1 MTVDIEGAHTSEDE
15 GSLASIRERIK
26 QQRVFS
32 GHPSDLAGPI
42 GGDEEEEPQGKHV
55 QPPAE
60 DTGGGSLEDEDGKGG
75 EAPKPPKYKS
85 LEEAEK
91 ATTEADAQ
99 NAHSDHPGG

>member
-55 QPPAE
+55 QPPAD
-60 DTGGGSLEDEDGKGG
+60 DTGGGSLEEKKWERWGGK
-75 EAPKPPKYKS
+75 PN
-85 LEEAEK
+85 AEVQ
-91 ATTEADAQ
+91 ELGRSRESH
-99 NAHSDHPGG
+99 NGS

>member
-42 GGDEEEEPQGKHV
+42 GGDEEE
-55 QPPAE
+55 
-60 DTGGGSLEDEDGKGG
+60 D
-75 EAPKPPKYKS
+75 PKASTSNRLPMNP
-85 LEEAEK
+85 
-91 ATTEADAQ
+91 
-99 NAHSDHPGG
+99 